1 MQAALQVFSKRPEI
15 LPARGLRNNKKRTK
29 CKFIHEK
36 VIPRSARLIW
46 SAEKSNL
53 EQTIMKIGQSPLS
66 MQAVPLASNIF

>member
-36 VIPRSARLIW
+36 VIPRSARLI
-46 SAEKSNL
+46 
-53 EQTIMKIGQSPLS
+53 
-66 MQAVPLASNIF
+66 